1 MNEQLIAA
9 LEKQA
14 KTLDEIAGHERS
26 QSDLAKRT
34 GAAFRDLAAVT
45 RDIANAWPERAA
57 AMGQEAVGFDA
68 MATNADAEAEHF
80 ALLASSATTQA
91 EAARAIASSRA
102 ARRGTAG

>member
-14 KTLDEIAGHERS
+14 KTLDEIAGHERA

-34 GAAFRDLAAVT
+34 GAAFRAVAAAT
-45 RDIANAWPERAA
+45 RDVARIWPERAA
-57 AMGQEAVGFDA
+57 ALGQEAVGFDA

-91 EAARAIASSRA
+91 EAARAIAGSRS
-102 ARRGTAG
+102 ARRDPAG